1 MPAVGFHQID
11 NAMLALATARA
22 AGVPPEAAVPALVGV
37 TLPGGRGAI
46 RQVGDLVVIDDTYNA
61 NPASLRSALEF
72 ARWLAARR
80 SRPLAVVVG
89 SMLELGAE
97 SGRLHAAAAREIL
110 AARPALIGAVGEFV
124 DAFAAVGPGHA
135 GDRLVTAADAETL
148 GPVLR
153 GALRGN
159 EVVLL
164 KASRG
169 VALERVLR
177 HLN

>member
-1 MPAVGFHQID
+1 VAV
-11 NAMLALATARA
+11 R
-22 AGVPPEAAVPALVGV
+22 EVGG
-37 TLPGGRGAI
+37 L
-46 RQVGDLVVIDDTYNA
+46 LVIDDTYNA
-61 NPASLRSALEF
+61 NPASLRAALEL
-72 ARWLAARR
+72 ARWLATRR
-80 SRPLAVVVG
+80 RRPLAVVVG

-97 SGRLHAAAAREIL
+97 SDRLHAAAAEEIL
-110 AARPALIGAVGEFV
+110 AASPALVAAVGEFV
-124 DAFAAVGPGHA
+124 PALAGAAPVA
-135 GDRLVTAADAETL
+135 GVRMVTAADADAL
-148 GPVLR
+148 GAALR